1 MSIKVSLSSP
11 ATKTFNRPEHILRIP
26 FFLDTTKLSEA
37 QVIELMNK
45 FEEKLSSGY
54 FLNNRSVT
62 EEVFTENHEKALR
75 PFEHH
80 QSYIGVM
87 LNKHSERQTKAL
99 SSIRDLGATIYAHDQ
114 IEELLELV

>member
-1 MSIKVSLSSP
+1 
-11 ATKTFNRPEHILRIP
+11 
-26 FFLDTTKLSEA
+26 
-37 QVIELMNK
+37 MNK
-45 FEEKLSSGY
+45 FEEKLGSGY

-75 PFEHH
+75 PFEHR

-87 LNKHSERQTKAL
+87 LNKHSERQAKAL
-99 SSIRDLGATIYAHDQ
+99 NTIGHLGASIYAHDQ